1 MTKSNIII
9 VLKKVIVMKQFGH
22 NLQKLRTRNNM
33 TQEDLGKLL
42 NVSQSTIAY
51 YESGKKQPSLE
62 TIIFIADYFRVSTD
76 YLLDRINFLYTSS
89 KLQTP
94 EFSQEDL
101 DLLRKLNSFTDTD
114 RKEIESYIQYKEHSK
129 KNNAQADA
137 TKK

>member
-1 MTKSNIII
+1 
-9 VLKKVIVMKQFGH
+9 MKQFGH